1 MSSEQYYY
9 PNCNCKKIYC
19 AGIWSINDDR
29 KQFYMFGARFFSHM
43 TLAEPEQRWT
53 LPDGLSM
60 RQLVSTLNTFFFF
73 VTDKEAR

>member
-1 MSSEQYYY
+1 MTT
-9 PNCNCKKIYC
+9 K
-19 AGIWSINDDR
+19 
-29 KQFYMFGARFFSHM
+29 FYMFDTRFFSHM